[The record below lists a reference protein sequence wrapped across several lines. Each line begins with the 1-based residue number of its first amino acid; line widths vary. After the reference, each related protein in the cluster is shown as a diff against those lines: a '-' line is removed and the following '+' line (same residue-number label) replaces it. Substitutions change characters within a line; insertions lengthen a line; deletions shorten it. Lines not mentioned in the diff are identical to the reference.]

1 MANIQ
6 VPSGAHWRDSARN
19 PKFFFIDYR
28 TTFPLLALIFNP
40 SWFTL
45 YITVAAVIFF
55 VGLQYY
61 GFTVPVFLRWL
72 RSTLAGKNKESY
84 PWWLRHN

>member
-1 MANIQ
+1 MLQ
-6 VPSGAHWRDSARN
+6 LPSGAHWRDSARN
-19 PKFFFIDYR
+19 PKFFIVDYR
-28 TTFPLLALIFNP
+28 ATFPLLALIFNP
-40 SWFTL
+40 TWLTL

-72 RSTLAGKNKESY
+72 RGVFGGKRKESY
-84 PWWLRHN
+84 PWWLRR